1 MFNISIDDLDSETGN
16 NSYVSGT
23 LNQFDQLNQISDNP
37 NNFNVLKDKEDCKTV
52 KIEGKNKIIENDYKS
67 LKNEES
73 DRNVEQ
79 EDWNLA
85 ILRRLKRLLEIIE
98 EEKIIN
104 ETVLFTT
111 IDSLTPFYQQAIDEE
126 FIKGNLS
133 NNKLKEKI
141 HLLDEIKDLKTN
153 QMNGNTMS
161 TSEISYLQTKIILS
175 EETDGN
181 NNIKNKIKIEAGD
194 NAEPMEALNIA
205 IKIFIINCMEEE
217 IKYLE
222 EKCKGNKPE
231 KKEIKN
237 LGKKRNT
244 TKNDDEE
251 EIENKNHRARRDN
264 IPRARY
270 DNILNMLKRNL
281 IQTILLDWIN
291 YEESDKNKRLI
302 KLDPIIFRNNKDF
315 YGKKLKEIYSQ
326 KISIKEKN
334 VDKNHNINIIN
345 GANGIKSVKLNLNF
359 LQALKL
365 FYYKSNKTGLFEI
378 TNNLQETKK
387 IESETNILK
396 GLKRKEEYLA
406 EKEKKRGVLFKEKLE
421 KHLIK
426 IEQKYFAKK

>member
-23 LNQFDQLNQISDNP
+23 LNQFDQLSQISDNP

-104 ETVLFTT
+104 ETILFTT
-111 IDSLTPFYQQAIDEE
+111 IDSLTSFYQEVFVEE
-126 FIKGNLS
+126 FKKGNLS

-270 DNILNMLKRNL
+270 DNILNMLNRNL

-315 YGKKLKEIYSQ
+315 YGKKLKELYSQ
-326 KISIKEKN
+326 KI
-334 VDKNHNINIIN
+334 
-345 GANGIKSVKLNLNF
+345 
-359 LQALKL
+359 
-365 FYYKSNKTGLFEI
+365 
-378 TNNLQETKK
+378 
-387 IESETNILK
+387 
-396 GLKRKEEYLA
+396 
-406 EKEKKRGVLFKEKLE
+406 
-421 KHLIK
+421 
-426 IEQKYFAKK
+426 

>member
-1 MFNISIDDLDSETGN
+1 MYNISIDDLNSETGN

-23 LNQFDQLNQISDNP
+23 LNQFDQLSQISDNP

-161 TSEISYLQTKIILS
+161 PSVRSVVCIATSVTRTGAWS
-175 EETDGN
+175 ERT
-181 NNIKNKIKIEAGD
+181 
-194 NAEPMEALNIA
+194 
-205 IKIFIINCMEEE
+205 
-217 IKYLE
+217 
-222 EKCKGNKPE
+222 
-231 KKEIKN
+231 
-237 LGKKRNT
+237 
-244 TKNDDEE
+244 
-251 EIENKNHRARRDN
+251 RA
-264 IPRARY
+264 
-270 DNILNMLKRNL
+270 
-281 IQTILLDWIN
+281 
-291 YEESDKNKRLI
+291 
-302 KLDPIIFRNNKDF
+302 
-315 YGKKLKEIYSQ
+315 
-326 KISIKEKN
+326 
-334 VDKNHNINIIN
+334 
-345 GANGIKSVKLNLNF
+345 
-359 LQALKL
+359 
-365 FYYKSNKTGLFEI
+365 
-378 TNNLQETKK
+378 
-387 IESETNILK
+387 
-396 GLKRKEEYLA
+396 
-406 EKEKKRGVLFKEKLE
+406 
-421 KHLIK
+421 
-426 IEQKYFAKK
+426 

>member
-1 MFNISIDDLDSETGN
+1 
-16 NSYVSGT
+16 
-23 LNQFDQLNQISDNP
+23 
-37 NNFNVLKDKEDCKTV
+37 
-52 KIEGKNKIIENDYKS
+52 
-67 LKNEES
+67 
-73 DRNVEQ
+73 
-79 EDWNLA
+79 
-85 ILRRLKRLLEIIE
+85 
-98 EEKIIN
+98 
-104 ETVLFTT
+104 
-111 IDSLTPFYQQAIDEE
+111 
-126 FIKGNLS
+126 
-133 NNKLKEKI
+133 
-141 HLLDEIKDLKTN
+141 
-153 QMNGNTMS
+153 MNGNTMS

-194 NAEPMEALNIA
+194 NAEPMETLNIA

-222 EKCKGNKPE
+222 EKCKRNKPE

-291 YEESDKNKRLI
+291 YEELDKNKRLI

-345 GANGIKSVKLNLNF
+345 GANGIKGVKLNLTF
-359 LQALKL
+359 LQALKH

-378 TNNLQETKK
+378 TNNLQENEK
-387 IESETNILK
+387 IGSETNILK
-396 GLKRKEEYLA
+396 GLKGKEEYLA
-406 EKEKKRGVLFKEKLE
+406 EKEKKKGVLFKEKLE

-426 IEQKYFAKK
+426 IEQKYLTKK